1 MQCDGVKGALQP
13 VRVSFLGKELRQL
26 REGWSSG
33 LAAAAAKV
41 ADSVELLN
49 LEGVRTPLAGLCC
62 PYLPPRPSP
71 STHTTWP
78 PP

>member
-33 LAAAAAKV
+33 CGSCRKGRRLGRATQLGGRQDPTGWTVLPVSPATALTVDAYHLA
-41 ADSVELLN
+41 
-49 LEGVRTPLAGLCC
+49 
-62 PYLPPRPSP
+62 PP
-71 STHTTWP
+71 
-78 PP
+78 